1 MALGSIGKLA
11 GGIGGKSASGIADGG
26 LGLAN
31 DITGMAKGGGA
42 KKAKKAGG
50 GGKSQIIQ
58 QVLQALMGAKGA

>member
-11 GGIGGKSASGIADGG
+11 GGITGKSASGIADGG

-31 DITGMAKGGGA
+31 DITGLAKGGKA
-42 KKAKKAGG
+42 KKAKG